1 MGRKLGSKNKHHKEK
16 PIKEKKKR
24 GRPSIKQH
32 QERPKAL
39 EHASR
44 VEQHQIV
51 NVNIGSSTHSNEKKE
66 RKRKQQPQ
74 QPPIIFNPSVVMPTF
89 EYPNRQPVNPSYFPE
104 SPQFNINDILDKIKP
119 ITNNPQPNPIN
130 PNPINP
136 TIPIETTPNRVPRY
150 PISTEPTPTNIN
162 PPINPQGGSLA
173 PSGGYPQYNPNPQ
186 TDQSHPEIL
195 IDSNITTPT
204 YENDLK
210 HRFKERAK
218 ELYNQAVENQIKPQ
232 VPKDVKPPK
241 YNDTEGLGMR
251 IPVQNIVGIAAT
263 IGSGALGGGIIAG
276 GEALLTGSGLA
287 AATES
292 AAAGAVGGGVGAG
305 VNSALGG
312 GDVGHVVSS
321 IAGGIV
327 GRTSIRTRTRAQTEQ
342 TEPFSGTGQRL
353 GSEGERQPLLS
364 NNRLGQ
370 RLGGRIGV
378 NRLTAHTHLPEET
391 NSNQTIDQTGNTTT
405 WILPQAPT
413 TMQKIIKD
421 AKRATDAV
429 LGDINKQAE
438 VISNTLNN
446 VTQRMTGRFK
456 KGGTYARLKQEETL
470 NRFDKDILGN
480 TQSKETLNQEDFD
493 NFLKRKPE
501 TTANDELF
509 KLIDRRNYGNDPLDI
524 EQGLKSIRQN
534 SAANKIKDMIK
545 LKKHEPGR
553 HILQNTVRQNI
564 RKRTIERMQN
574 EIRAQGAVNDIIDNA
589 VEHSGARQL
598 AATKLQAAL
607 KKTLT
612 RNEYKQEKAAN
623 KLLKLSKGATED
635 LKDKWKQTIKQHQ
648 RATSNFGQLTRG
660 LQQEQHMQRLGA
672 ASVQPVQQQGGT
684 RSGAAFGA
692 TQEQLNAPSRMQ
704 LHRERNPELTQLR
717 QQLSDHNRGR
727 TELTTT
733 QLERIKTRI
742 QQLVDI
748 NKALKAKGEGPK
760 LGRPKK

>member
-1 MGRKLGSKNKHHKEK
+1 
-16 PIKEKKKR
+16 
-24 GRPSIKQH
+24 
-32 QERPKAL
+32 
-39 EHASR
+39 
-44 VEQHQIV
+44 
-51 NVNIGSSTHSNEKKE
+51 
-66 RKRKQQPQ
+66 
-74 QPPIIFNPSVVMPTF
+74 
-89 EYPNRQPVNPSYFPE
+89 
-104 SPQFNINDILDKIKP
+104 
-119 ITNNPQPNPIN
+119 
-130 PNPINP
+130 
-136 TIPIETTPNRVPRY
+136 
-150 PISTEPTPTNIN
+150 
-162 PPINPQGGSLA
+162 
-173 PSGGYPQYNPNPQ
+173 
-186 TDQSHPEIL
+186 
-195 IDSNITTPT
+195 
-204 YENDLK
+204 
-210 HRFKERAK
+210 
-218 ELYNQAVENQIKPQ
+218 
-232 VPKDVKPPK
+232 
-241 YNDTEGLGMR
+241 MR
-251 IPVQNIVGIAAT
+251 IPVQNIVGIATT
-263 IGSGALGGGIIAG
+263 IGTGAIGGGIIGG

-589 VEHSGARQL
+589 VEHSGARQS
-598 AATKLQAAL
+598 
-607 KKTLT
+607 
-612 RNEYKQEKAAN
+612 AAN
-623 KLLKLSKGATED
+623 KIKDMIKLKKQERLRHAAQKAVREHVDAGRIINSAAKRGIIQPAYNDVKNEIKTQQAGSKINSAVQAKVQRD
-635 LKDKWKQTIKQHQ
+635 RYIKLDHKIRSYNKLKNTQNKIAFDNFSSSLKQQHNADKLNDIASKLITGNMKTDRQILASEMNRKIGLI
-648 RATSNFGQLTRG
+648 NKFGKLTHG

-684 RSGAAFGA
+684 RSGAAFAA
-692 TQEQLNAPSRMQ
+692 TEAQLNAPSRMQ